1 MNLFCSRHIKFGWS
15 NAGTGY
21 ISRFYFILWRDAS
34 LCSNSSVGYLPKRN
48 NPLKDCL
55 QITYESKIHD
65 DYILY
70 IGKFSICYC
79 SCEPNEDAWVDDNW
93 VFCISTCK
101 HWFIWQFF
109 HCFVTVTVFSLTNS
123 VSWFSEEFIDE
134 CDDEGKELDPKKSG
148 QLLNEEQVQ
157 EWDMMIE
164 EEQSPYHANA
174 EILMTKYDHRVL

>member
-1 MNLFCSRHIKFGWS
+1 MATPADSRDVKSLNNSEGTNKFLFKNVGEKMEDTKMEKVR
-15 NAGTGY
+15 AE
-21 ISRFYFILWRDAS
+21 AS
-34 LCSNSSVGYLPKRN
+34 EGSTF
-48 NPLKDCL
+48 LKDSL
-55 QITYESKIHD
+55 VE
-65 DYILY
+65 LR
-70 IGKFSICYC
+70 
-79 SCEPNEDAWVDDNW
+79 
-93 VFCISTCK
+93 
-101 HWFIWQFF
+101 FF

>member
-1 MNLFCSRHIKFGWS
+1 M
-15 NAGTGY
+15 
-21 ISRFYFILWRDAS
+21 
-34 LCSNSSVGYLPKRN
+34 
-48 NPLKDCL
+48 
-55 QITYESKIHD
+55 
-65 DYILY
+65 
-70 IGKFSICYC
+70 
-79 SCEPNEDAWVDDNW
+79 
-93 VFCISTCK
+93 
-101 HWFIWQFF
+101 
-109 HCFVTVTVFSLTNS
+109 TVFSLTNS

>member
-1 MNLFCSRHIKFGWS
+1 MATPADSRDVKSLNNSEGTNKFSFKNVGEKMEDTKMEKVR
-15 NAGTGY
+15 AE
-21 ISRFYFILWRDAS
+21 AS
-34 LCSNSSVGYLPKRN
+34 EGSTF
-48 NPLKDCL
+48 LKDSL
-55 QITYESKIHD
+55 VE
-65 DYILY
+65 LR
-70 IGKFSICYC
+70 
-79 SCEPNEDAWVDDNW
+79 
-93 VFCISTCK
+93 
-101 HWFIWQFF
+101 FF

>member
-1 MNLFCSRHIKFGWS
+1 MATPADSRDVKSLNNSEGTNKFS
-15 NAGTGY
+15 FKN
-21 ISRFYFILWRDAS
+21 
-34 LCSNSSVGYLPKRN
+34 VGEKMEDTKMEKVRAEALEGSTF
-48 NPLKDCL
+48 LKDSL
-55 QITYESKIHD
+55 VE
-65 DYILY
+65 LR
-70 IGKFSICYC
+70 
-79 SCEPNEDAWVDDNW
+79 
-93 VFCISTCK
+93 
-101 HWFIWQFF
+101 FF

>member
-1 MNLFCSRHIKFGWS
+1 MATPADSRDVKS
-15 NAGTGY
+15 LNNSEGT
-21 ISRFYFILWRDAS
+21 
-34 LCSNSSVGYLPKRN
+34 N
-48 NPLKDCL
+48 
-55 QITYESKIHD
+55 
-65 DYILY
+65 
-70 IGKFSICYC
+70 KFSFKNVG
-79 SCEPNEDAWVDDNW
+79 EKMEDTKMEKVRAEASEG
-93 VFCISTCK
+93 ST
-101 HWFIWQFF
+101 FIKDSLVELRFF

-134 CDDEGKELDPKKSG
+134 CDDEAGPGKELDPKKSG